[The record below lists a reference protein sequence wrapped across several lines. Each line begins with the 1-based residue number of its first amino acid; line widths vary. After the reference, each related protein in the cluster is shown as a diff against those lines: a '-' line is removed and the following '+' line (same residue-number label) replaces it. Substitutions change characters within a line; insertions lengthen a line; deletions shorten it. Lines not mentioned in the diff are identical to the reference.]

1 MAQSNTPDEQTQ
13 ALQTGLRNLACQLV
27 PTLLQALREAST
39 DLAMANDRKLLFV
52 VSEAVQTHRHAFEAT
67 FEQSVC
73 PALTPEPTEQRQAKT
88 SAFGELDL
96 DALGLVDEAQADR
109 EIEVSRTVQL
119 IELKAEW
126 SWNEFQTFHASLR
139 GDKTLRADIN
149 PCAPRVFAR
158 ALQTAADALHLPVD
172 PRALLLRVAARV
184 LAQCLDSFYT
194 EHNQRMRAH
203 GVQPLAL
210 KAIPTASAH
219 ARPDAS
225 GSASGAG
232 ARRPPVDVTQPGAL
246 EALLQQHPELV
257 DACHLPQ
264 TADVGARLLGMLVQ
278 QMAQDPK
285 LPPSIQ
291 ALIAQLQTPIVS
303 LAARDP
309 QLLRSH
315 QHPVWRL
322 IDEMAHACA
331 DQEQVPGPFAGLSA
345 AASADTSDR
354 PLQAFVEFIAPRIA
368 QLSQQDIGQLS
379 SHCDDLLAQIEQRK
393 TVHHQT
399 LLRERHQALSSLDQ
413 VDQRETLKPLLRKQV
428 SSQVE
433 GQAMSEVVR
442 LFLLDT
448 WTEVMA
454 TAMARPAPTPQD
466 TEQTQGL
473 LSVVDDLLQ
482 SLSRPATS
490 GDQDA
495 LRRLLP
501 GLVARLNQGMD
512 LIQWPT
518 SERQTLMNSLLAV
531 HSQHLRMPPRPGKPV
546 SAQDSALA
554 IVQSMR
560 DEVISD
566 NDGFSGATQ
575 TDVGDLPTIPMEYGA
590 DLSSATER
598 HIEHGLEAGQAWALE
613 LPCGQDVK
621 LFVDGHWV
629 RTRLLWV
636 SANRQFLVFS
646 ARGTDRLHTLT
657 QGALARLRREGL
669 ASEVQA
675 LSLMQRSVDSL
686 LGDL

>member
-1 MAQSNTPDEQTQ
+1 MAHSNTLDEQTQ
-13 ALQTGLRNLACQLV
+13 ALQTGLRNLARQLV

-52 VSEAVQTHRHAFEAT
+52 VSEAVQTHRHAFEAA

-73 PALTPEPTEQRQAKT
+73 PALAPEPTEQRPAKT

-126 SWNEFQTFHASLR
+126 SWNEFQTFLASLR
-139 GDKTLRADIN
+139 GDKTLRADTN

-158 ALQTAADALHLPVD
+158 ALQTAADALNLPAD

-194 EHNQRMRAH
+194 EHSQRLREH

-210 KAIPTASAH
+210 KAIPTLSAH
-219 ARPDAS
+219 ATPDAG
-225 GSASGAG
+225 GSASGGAG
-232 ARRPPVDVTQPGAL
+232 ARRPPLDVTQPGAL

-264 TADVGARLLGMLVQ
+264 TADVGARLLGLIVH
-278 QMAQDPK
+278 QMAQDPQ
-285 LPPSIQ
+285 LPPAIQ
-291 ALIAQLQTPIVS
+291 GLIAQLQKPIVG

-309 QLLRSH
+309 QLLRNH
-315 QHPVWRL
+315 HHPMWRL

-331 DQEQVPGPFAGLSA
+331 DQEQVPGP
-345 AASADTSDR
+345 SADTSAG
-354 PLQAFVEFIAPRIA
+354 PGPEPSLQAFVEFIAPRIA
-368 QLSQQDIGQLS
+368 QLSQQDVGQLGAR
-379 SHCDDLLAQIEQRK
+379 CDELLAHIEQHRALQ
-393 TVHHQT
+393 HQA

-428 SSQVE
+428 SSQVA
-433 GQAMSEVVR
+433 GQSMSDVVR

-482 SLSRPATS
+482 SLNRPATS
-490 GDQDA
+490 GDQEA

-518 SERQTLMNSLLAV
+518 SERQTLMNALLAV
-531 HSQHLRMPPRPGKPV
+531 HSQHLRMPPRPSKPV

-560 DEVISD
+560 DEVIPE
-566 NDGFSGATQ
+566 NDGFSGATH

-598 HIEHGLEAGQAWALE
+598 HVEHGLEAGQAWTLA

-675 LSLMQRSVDSL
+675 ISLMQRSVDSL
-686 LGDL
+686 LGEL

>member
-1 MAQSNTPDEQTQ
+1 MAHSNSLDEQTQ
-13 ALQTGLRNLACQLV
+13 ALQTGLRNLARQLV

-52 VSEAVQTHRHAFEAT
+52 VSEAVQTHRHAFEAS

-73 PALTPEPTEQRQAKT
+73 PAPTPSPEPELNDKRLDKA

-126 SWNEFQTFHASLR
+126 SWNEFQTFHASLL
-139 GDKTLRADIN
+139 GDKTLRADTN

-158 ALQTAADALHLPVD
+158 ALQTATDALNLPAD

-184 LAQCLDSFYT
+184 LAQCLEGFYT
-194 EHNQRMRAH
+194 EHSQRLREH

-210 KAIPTASAH
+210 KAIPTPSAR
-219 ARPDAS
+219 ATPA
-225 GSASGAG
+225 GSANAG
-232 ARRPPVDVTQPGAL
+232 TGRPQVDVTQPGAL
-246 EALLQQHPELV
+246 EALLQQRPDLV
-257 DACHLPQ
+257 DASHSPH
-264 TADVGARLLGMLVQ
+264 VGARLLGQLVE
-278 QMAQDPK
+278 QMAQDPQ
-285 LPPSIQ
+285 LPPAIQ
-291 ALIAQLQTPIVS
+291 GLIAQLQSPIVD
-303 LAARDP
+303 LAATDP

-315 QHPVWRL
+315 RHPMWRL

-331 DQEQVPGPFAGLSA
+331 SEDHMPATSA
-345 AASADTSDR
+345 ALGQDPS
-354 PLQAFVEFIAPRIA
+354 LQAFVEFIAPRIA

-379 SHCDDLLAQIEQRK
+379 ARCDELLAQIEQRK
-393 TVHHQT
+393 AVQHQA
-399 LLRERHQALSSLDQ
+399 LLRERHQALSSLEQ

-428 SSQVE
+428 SSQVA
-433 GQAMSEVVR
+433 GQAMSDVVR
-442 LFLLDT
+442 QFLLNT

-454 TAMARPAPTPQD
+454 TAMARTEPTAQD

-490 GDQDA
+490 GEQDA
-495 LRRLLP
+495 LCRLLP

-518 SERQTLMNSLLAV
+518 SERQTLMNALLAV
-531 HSQHLRMPPRPGKPV
+531 HSQHMRMPPLPGKTV

-560 DEVISD
+560 DEVIPEH
-566 NDGFSGATQ
+566 DGFSGAAH

-598 HIEHGLEAGQAWALE
+598 HIEHGLEAGQAWTLA

-669 ASEVQA
+669 ASEVLA

>member
-1 MAQSNTPDEQTQ
+1 MAHSNTLDEQTQ
-13 ALQTGLRNLACQLV
+13 ALQTGLRGLARQVV
-27 PTLLQALREAST
+27 PALLQALREAST

-52 VSEAVQTHRHAFEAT
+52 VSEAVQTHRHAFEAS

-73 PALTPEPTEQRQAKT
+73 PAPTPEPTEQRQVKP

-126 SWNEFQTFHASLR
+126 SWNEFQTFHASLH
-139 GDKTLRADIN
+139 GDKTLRADTN

-158 ALQTAADALHLPVD
+158 ALQTAADTLCLPTD

-194 EHNQRMRAH
+194 EHSQRLREH

-210 KAIPTASAH
+210 KAIPTAG
-219 ARPDAS
+219 ARTTP
-225 GSASGAG
+225 GSGAG
-232 ARRPPVDVTQPGAL
+232 AGRPQVDVTQPGAL
-246 EALLQQHPELV
+246 EALLQQRPDLV
-257 DACHLPQ
+257 DASHAPQ
-264 TADVGARLLGMLVQ
+264 VGARLLGQLVA
-278 QMAQDPK
+278 QMAQDPQ
-285 LPPSIQ
+285 LPPAIQ
-291 ALIAQLQTPIVS
+291 GLIAQLQSPIVGLS
-303 LAARDP
+303 ASDP

-315 QHPVWRL
+315 QHPMWRL

-331 DQEQVPGPFAGLSA
+331 DEDHMA
-345 AASADTSDR
+345 ATSSPASASSGQDR
-354 PLQAFVEFIAPRIA
+354 SLQAFVEFISPRIA

-379 SHCDDLLAQIEQRK
+379 ARCDELLAQIEQRK
-393 TVHHQT
+393 AVQHQA

-413 VDQRETLKPLLRKQV
+413 ADQRETLKPLLRKQV
-428 SSQVE
+428 SSQVA

-454 TAMARPAPTPQD
+454 TAMARPEPTAQD
-466 TEQTQGL
+466 AEQTQGL
-473 LSVVDDLLQ
+473 LSVVDDLMQ
-482 SLSRPATS
+482 SLSRPTTLAE
-490 GDQDA
+490 QDA
-495 LRRLLP
+495 LRRQLP
-501 GLVARLNQGMD
+501 GLVSRLNQGMD

-518 SERQTLMNSLLAV
+518 PERQTLMNALLTV
-531 HSQHLRMPPRPGKPV
+531 HSQHLRTPPKPSKPV
-546 SAQDSALA
+546 STQDSALA

-560 DEVISD
+560 DEVIPE
-566 NDGFSGATQ
+566 NDGFSDATH

-590 DLSSATER
+590 DLNSATER
-598 HIEHGLEAGQAWALE
+598 HIEHGLETGQAWALA

>member
-1 MAQSNTPDEQTQ
+1 MAHSNTLDDQTQ
-13 ALQTGLRNLACQLV
+13 ALQTGLRNLARQLV

-52 VSEAVQTHRHAFEAT
+52 VSEAVQTHRHAFEAS

-73 PALTPEPTEQRQAKT
+73 PALTPEPTEQRQVKA

-126 SWNEFQTFHASLR
+126 SWNVFQTFHASLR
-139 GDKTLRADIN
+139 GDKTLRADTN
-149 PCAPRVFAR
+149 PCAPRVLAR
-158 ALQTAADALHLPVD
+158 ALQTAADALNLPVD

-184 LAQCLDSFYT
+184 LAQCLDNFYT
-194 EHNQRMRAH
+194 EHSQRLREQ

-210 KAIPTASAH
+210 KAIPTLSAH
-219 ARPDAS
+219 ATPDAG
-225 GSASGAG
+225 GSASAGAG
-232 ARRPPVDVTQPGAL
+232 RPQVDVTQPGAL

-264 TADVGARLLGMLVQ
+264 TADVGARLLGLLVH
-278 QMAQDPK
+278 QMAQDPQ
-285 LPPSIQ
+285 LPPAIQ
-291 ALIAQLQTPIVS
+291 GLIAQLQKPIVG

-309 QLLRSH
+309 QLLRNH
-315 QHPVWRL
+315 HHPMWRL

-331 DQEQVPGPFAGLSA
+331 DQEQLPGPSAHTSAGPGPEPS
-345 AASADTSDR
+345 
-354 PLQAFVEFIAPRIA
+354 LQAFVEFIAPRIA

-379 SHCDDLLAQIEQRK
+379 ARCDELLAQIEQRK
-393 TVHHQT
+393 TLHHQA

-428 SSQVE
+428 SSQVA
-433 GQAMSEVVR
+433 GQSMSDVVR

-454 TAMARPAPTPQD
+454 TAMARTAPSPQD

-482 SLSRPATS
+482 SLSRPTTS
-490 GDQDA
+490 DEQEA

-518 SERQTLMNSLLAV
+518 SERQTLMNALLAV
-531 HSQHLRMPPRPGKPV
+531 HSQHLRMPPRPSKPA

-560 DEVISD
+560 DEVIPEH
-566 NDGFSGATQ
+566 DGFSGATH
-575 TDVGDLPTIPMEYGA
+575 TDVGDLPTIPMAYGA

-598 HIEHGLEAGQAWALE
+598 HIKHGLEAGQAWTLA